1 MIIRR
6 IKRQFKLLFGVVILI
21 FLISCSIF
29 AFLLTAQRPAEQNL
43 LESRLPPCWHFTGSR
58 EHILGTD
65 YLGRDVWAN
74 ILYGGR
80 FTFLVAFSASLSSA
94 LVGTVIGLI
103 AGYFGGLIDLLLTR
117 IIDIQLAIP
126 AIVLALTIAALTKP
140 GLENLIIALAITSWP
155 SYARLIRALAK
166 SLSRQT
172 FVEAARS
179 IGANSLRILF
189 HHLLPNCF
197 YLVLVQLTLETARIV
212 LTESALSFLGLG
224 LPPPYPSW
232 GRMLA
237 ENRLFLTVDYWVT
250 LFPGLAIMLTVLG
263 INLLG
268 DGLRDFLDPRLRR
281 ML

>member
-43 LESRLPPCWHFTGSR
+43 LESRLPPCWHSTGSR